1 MAKIDTEK
9 LKLTKNQ
16 EEVYIESMLSIAKHN
31 QAAIHL
37 VTSGGK
43 SYILAKILYTLKKE
57 KEKKN
62 KRAKFNVIYI
72 STATSCTNFLQCMSD
87 DFWGDSIRVVNFTQL
102 QRDKKYVDKL
112 GNKSFDIIVI
122 DEAHHALA
130 KKTYEGIVYTEE
142 KYPNATLIAMSANDK
157 RYDQRKWVFDW
168 LTPKLA
174 LGVDYQNRG
183 LKHAV
188 SNDRICNFEYKSC
201 DIARLKRYCTIF
213 DKLQERGNI
222 YLSVRDVLTHAKQ
235 LIEQY
240 KTNSFSKLQSQIRDD
255 LKELH
260 IDGSQGD
267 RWFVFFNTIAEL
279 EESVSSI
286 KSLFENAYDNS
297 SLNFVIHEYHGKNS
311 NVDESEKV
319 LTCDATPG
327 TVDIIMTCIK
337 GGESFHPENTRGIIM
352 NRKSGSE
359 NVIIQE
365 LGRVLQ
371 IKELCTECKLIY
383 DLVGNNETLD
393 ITQTIFNGT
402 DVPDERDIISVLNMD
417 NSTDKLMESLED
429 TYGDAGKYSTIE
441 DLELEDLLSAFED
454 YRDKIEHLLYAQ
466 IISGILSDYREEHAE
481 DGFKHPII
489 ILREYDRQNGS
500 SKKKYGMSDAFYTI
514 QKMFIQG
521 YFGEYTMDTMV
532 EGSEFYTIYS
542 LLGDNLYLTPKCGED
557 ATWVDDKYSVV
568 PKITLSELQGVA
580 DGVKRYNYDYY
591 RISHTKE
598 LNSKITRLRQLNLE
612 GRLSE
617 SYQKYCK
624 RNKIDIDGSY
634 CNIIKVVL
642 KSDDAKKFEHI
653 TKQFKSIIRKLNVIE
668 SKMDTTDWNVNDNIN
683 DILDVLA
690 EQQIFNE
697 KYSASDFGKQCNFA
711 LKLRYNSILNIKRRV
726 INKDD
731 LTNSIKDIRAILKIQ
746 NLIDNESKGFASG
759 DYELAIMLLSKRS
772 EVNKLGAFEQVV
784 LDKLG
789 ITEYK
794 GKRDSRIRKY
804 LNYTEFGVLYQKLL
818 DTNSGTAY
826 NKLMQYDK
834 DNIPEY
840 CKKLL
845 NTNKFKQSV
854 DSVKQSQ
861 LLLKDNTEI
870 KNIVSELIFADEDNI
885 KKLKRLVDTT
895 EFDSRNLL
903 KYAIPEN
910 VYLRYRSHFDK
921 VIAKDWNSVDEVTQ
935 STIMDILS
943 NDRSCMGI
951 IVENLL
957 QENLVP
963 DVQMR
968 FANIIIGK

>member
-1 MAKIDTEK
+1 MAKINIEK
-9 LKLTKNQ
+9 LELTDNQ
-16 EEVYIESMLSIAKHN
+16 KEVYMEAMVSIARHN

-37 VTSGGK
+37 VTGGGK
-43 SYILAKILYTLKKE
+43 SYVLAKMLYTLKKE
-57 KEKKN
+57 KEKKS
-62 KRAKFNVIYI
+62 KKARFNILYI

-87 DFWGDSIRVVNFTQL
+87 DFWCDSLRVVNFTQL
-102 QRDKKYVDKL
+102 QRDKHYVDKL
-112 GNKSFDIIVI
+112 GKKKFDVIVI

-142 KYPNATLIAMSANDK
+142 KYPNATVIAMSANNR
-157 RYDQRKWVFDW
+157 RYDERKWVFDW
-168 LTPKLA
+168 LTPKLT
-174 LGVDYQNRG
+174 LGIDYQNRG

-188 SNDRICNFEYKSC
+188 ANDRICNFEYKSC

-213 DKLQERGNI
+213 DKLQERSEI
-222 YLSVRDVLTHAKQ
+222 YLNVQDTLTKAKE

-240 KTNSFSKLQSQIRDD
+240 KVNSFSKLKEQVRDD
-255 LKELH
+255 LRELH
-260 IDGSQGD
+260 IDGTEGD
-267 RWFVFFNTIAEL
+267 RWFVFFNTIKEL
-279 EESVSSI
+279 KESIDSI
-286 KSLFENAYDNS
+286 KDLFTYAYNKDINI
-297 SLNFVIHEYHGKNS
+297 VIHEYHGS
-311 NVDESEKV
+311 NIDVADSERV
-319 LTCDATPG
+319 LTGAATPG

-359 NVIIQE
+359 NVIVQQ

-371 IKELCTECKLIY
+371 IKELCSECKLIY
-383 DLVGNNETLD
+383 DLVGNTETLD
-393 ITQTIFNGT
+393 ITQSIFNGT
-402 DVPDERDIISVLNMD
+402 ELPDERDIISALNMD
-417 NSTDKLMESLED
+417 YSTDKLMESLEN
-429 TYGDAGKYSTIE
+429 TYGNAGQYSSVE

-454 YRDKIEHLLYAQ
+454 YKDKVEHLLYAQ
-466 IISGILSDYREEHAE
+466 IIAGIIRDYKDEHSDVNW
-481 DGFKHPII
+481 KHPII
-489 ILREYDRQNGS
+489 ILREYDKQNLT
-500 SKKKYGMSDAFYTI
+500 SKNKYSMADAFYAI
-514 QKMFIQG
+514 QKLFIQG
-521 YFGEYTMDTMV
+521 YFGEYTMDNMV
-532 EGSEFYTIYS
+532 EGTDFYTLYK
-542 LLGDNLYLTPKCGED
+542 LLGDSLYLTPKCGED

-568 PKITLSELQGVA
+568 PSITLSELQEVA
-580 DGVKRYNYDYY
+580 EGVKSYNYEYY

-634 CNIIKVVL
+634 CNIINVVL
-642 KSDDAKKFEHI
+642 KSDDANKFEHI
-653 TKQFKSIIRKLNVIE
+653 TKQFKSIIRKLNAIE
-668 SKMDTTDWNVNDNIN
+668 SRMEAYTWDINDNVD

-697 KYSASDFGKQCNFA
+697 RYLTSDFGKQCNIA
-711 LKLRYNSILNIKRRV
+711 LKLRYKKVLNFKRKL

-731 LTNSIKDIRAILKIQ
+731 LVNSIRDIRAILKIQ
-746 NLIDNESKGFASG
+746 NLMDNNSKGFAG
-759 DYELAIMLLSKRS
+759 GEYELAIMLLSKRS
-772 EVNKLGAFEQVV
+772 ESDKLGNFEQVV

-804 LNYTEFGVLYQKLL
+804 LDYTEFGVLYQKLV
-818 DTNSGTAY
+818 DTNSETAY
-826 NKLMQYDK
+826 NKLMQYNK

-845 NTNKFKQSV
+845 NTKKFKQSV

-870 KNIVSELIFADEDNI
+870 KGIVSELVFADDASVDR
-885 KKLKRLVDTT
+885 LKMLISTN
-895 EFDSRNLL
+895 EFDTRNLI
-903 KYAIPEN
+903 KYAIPELTY
-910 VYLRYRSHFDK
+910 VRYRSHFDK
-921 VIAKDWNSVDEVTQ
+921 VIANDWDSVDEETHRVVRK
-935 STIMDILS
+935 MLS
-943 NDRSCMGI
+943 SDSSCAGI

-957 QENLVP
+957 SAGLVP
-963 DVQMR
+963 DIQKR